1 MLHFDALTMNTAELV
16 LQWQNYRVAVPIKV
30 NEYEKILASIDQEL
44 SGSSSFDY
52 FQAAL
57 YLLIVQHPELER
69 DTYLERNVHIVP
81 TKLETLAAIYSSVQ
95 RREYNM
101 ASLQSRG

>member
-1 MLHFDALTMNTAELV
+1 MNTAELV

-57 YLLIVQHPELER
+57 YLLIPNILSLSGIHIWR
-69 DTYLERNVHIVP
+69 GTYILFLRNWKH
-81 TKLETLAAIYSSVQ
+81 
-95 RREYNM
+95 
-101 ASLQSRG
+101 